1 MINFIMG
8 LSFITEGA
16 IPSAASDP
24 LHVSQ
29 DCVIESETSNFT
41 DDKGMAELQISGSF
55 TDGYRKIL
63 RGEHRMQVYSGK
75 SVFGGIAIGKISV
88 YKKNEQ
94 QVKRVR
100 TEDTKGELARYEAA
114 KAAAVEQLQELYQ
127 KALKEVG
134 EANAAIFEIHQIM
147 LDDGDYNES
156 VENIIETQK
165 VNAEYAVAV
174 TGDNFAQM
182 FRAMDDDYMRER
194 AADVKDISERVLSV
208 LHGGQ
213 KRKVVTDEP
222 VIIVA
227 DDLAPSETVQL
238 EKDMVL
244 SFVTVHGSVNSHTAI
259 LARTMAIPALIGTEE
274 LPLDDTVDGK
284 LAVVDGL
291 NGKIYVEPDAQTLEE
306 MKKRQQAEQE
316 KKELLQLLKGKEN
329 VTLDG
334 KKIMLYANIGNIKDL
349 ATVIQNDAGG
359 IGLFRSEFI
368 YLEKDQYPTEE
379 EQFSIYKTA
388 VETMAGK
395 RVIIRTLDIGADKQ
409 CEYFGMDKEENP
421 ALGYRAIRICLT
433 RPEIFKTQLR
443 ALFRASAYGNL
454 AIMYPMITSLWEV
467 KRIKEIVEEVKAELT
482 AEQLE
487 FGNPQQGIMI
497 ETPAAVMMSG
507 ELAKE
512 VDFFSIGT
520 NDLTQYTLAIDRQNP
535 KLDKFYD
542 AHHPAVLSM
551 IRMTVE
557 NAHKAGIWAGICG
570 ELGADTSLTKEFL
583 AMGVD
588 ELSVSPGSILPIRK
602 IILETDIENR

>member
-1 MINFIMG
+1 M
-8 LSFITEGA
+8 
-16 IPSAASDP
+16 
-24 LHVSQ
+24 
-29 DCVIESETSNFT
+29 
-41 DDKGMAELQISGSF
+41 
-55 TDGYRKIL
+55 
-63 RGEHRMQVYSGK
+63 RGHRMQVYSGK

-88 YKKNEQ
+88 YRKNEQ

-114 KAAAVEQLQELYQ
+114 KAAAIEQLQELYQ

-134 EANAAIFEIHQIM
+134 EANAAIFEIHQMM

-194 AADVKDISERVLSV
+194 AADVKDISERVLSI
-208 LHGGQ
+208 LNGGQ
-213 KRKVVTDEP
+213 KGKVVTDEP

-291 NGKIYVEPDAQTLEE
+291 NGKIYVEPDAQTLEA
-306 MKKRQQAEQE
+306 MKKRRQAELE

-368 YLEKDQYPTEE
+368 YLEKDRYPTEE

-409 CEYFGMDKEENP
+409 CEYFKMDKEENP

-487 FGNPQQGIMI
+487 LGNPQQGIMI

-602 IILETDIENR
+602 IILETDTENR

>member
-1 MINFIMG
+1 
-8 LSFITEGA
+8 
-16 IPSAASDP
+16 
-24 LHVSQ
+24 
-29 DCVIESETSNFT
+29 
-41 DDKGMAELQISGSF
+41 
-55 TDGYRKIL
+55 
-63 RGEHRMQVYSGK
+63 MQVYSGK
-75 SVFGGIAIGKISV
+75 SVFRGIAIGKISV
-88 YKKNEQ
+88 YRKNEQ

-134 EANAAIFEIHQIM
+134 EANAAIFEIHQMM

-194 AADVKDISERVLSV
+194 AADVKDISERVLSI
-208 LHGGQ
+208 LNGGQ
-213 KRKVVTDEP
+213 KGKGVTDEP

-306 MKKRQQAEQE
+306 MKKRRQAELE
-316 KKELLQLLKGKEN
+316 KTELLQLLKGKEN

-368 YLEKDQYPTEE
+368 YLEKDRYPTEE

-409 CEYFGMDKEENP
+409 CEYFKMDKEENP

-602 IILETDIENR
+602 IILETDTENR